1 MMFLRYESFREYLR
15 YYPINSIIL
24 AIVIGVH
31 AAFIGLSYV
40 SGIPVPF
47 LQREFGAFTNYAPY
61 DDTWRY
67 VTSVFMHGDFGHL
80 LFNAFAIFVFA
91 APLERFLGH
100 FRYLVLFLVSGVFG
114 NVFTQLF
121 YTHEVQ
127 SVGAS
132 GAIYGVFGA
141 FLYVMLFHRRAIDDN
156 SRRTLQT
163 LLIIGFVFSIIVPRV
178 NVYAHLGGLA
188 AGFVLIM
195 LYIKFRMVQGRGR

>member
-15 YYPINSIIL
+15 YYPVNAIVL
-24 AIVIGVH
+24 AIIIAVH
-31 AAFIGLSYV
+31 FAFIAWSFV
-40 SGIPVPF
+40 SGIPVPY

-61 DDTWRY
+61 DGTWRY
-67 VTSVFMHGDFGHL
+67 VTSIFLHGNFGHL
-80 LFNAFAIFVFA
+80 LFNAFAVFVFA
-91 APLERFLGH
+91 PPLERFLGH
-100 FRYLVLFLVSGVFG
+100 FRYLVLFLISGVFG

-121 YTHEVQ
+121 YSYEVQ

-141 FLYVMLFHRRAIDDN
+141 FLYVMLFHRRAIDEN

-163 LLIIGFVFSIIVPRV
+163 LLIVGFVFSILVPQV
-178 NVYAHLGGLA
+178 NAYAHLGGLA

-195 LYIKFRMVQGRGR
+195 LYIQFRMVQERGR